1 MITAKN
7 TNWWLFGGAGFIGQ
21 YFARSVLSRDSEARV
36 YLLDIRDP
44 SRVGWKAGLGAFANN
59 DRLGFFSCD
68 VRNTIQIAARPQ
80 PGDVILNLAAVHREP
95 GHRPSEYFE
104 TNLKGAENICRLA
117 EDCGCDEILFTS
129 SISVY
134 GEHHAVADED
144 STPSPK
150 TAYGQSKLQAEE
162 IHIRWAERTSGK
174 LTIIRP
180 GVVFGPGEGGNVS
193 RLLKESLRRQRAIYL
208 QPDLAKAGIYIDEL
222 IELIHWLH
230 LQAET
235 RGNPLL
241 VNGVSG
247 DLLHF
252 NDYGMALQE
261 MLHFERPPL
270 NIPINALAFALKL
283 ASPLKYL
290 VSTSSKLHP
299 ERLIKLTRPNAIRS
313 QRLQVWGYPYAW
325 PLDRALTDWIDRGI

>member
-21 YFARSVLSRDSEARV
+21 HFARSVLSGDSEARV

-44 SRVGWKAGLGAFANN
+44 NQVGWKAGLEAFAGN
-59 DRLGFFSCD
+59 DRLHFISCD
-68 VRNTIQIAARPQ
+68 VRSTIQLAAKPQ

-95 GHRPSEYFE
+95 GHRPEEYFE
-104 TNLKGAENICRLA
+104 TNLKGAQNICQLA
-117 EDCGCDEILFTS
+117 EDCGCDEIIFTS

-144 STPSPK
+144 SIPSPK

-162 IHIRWAERTSGK
+162 IHIRWAERTAGR

-222 IELIHWLH
+222 IELIHWLR
-230 LQAET
+230 LQTEV

-241 VNGVSG
+241 VNGVSRE
-247 DLLHF
+247 LLHF
-252 NDYGMALQE
+252 NDYGKALQKL
-261 MLHFERPPL
+261 LHFDRAPL
-270 NIPINALAFALKL
+270 QVPINALAFALKL

-313 QRLQVWGYPYAW
+313 KRLQDWAYSWAW
-325 PLDRALTDWIDRGI
+325 PLERALTHWMDRGI